1 MKHSLEIATKA
12 LALCAGAFLFG
23 GQVWAK
29 DEPVVLAQS
38 EKWVANFDTDFCAL
52 TTAFGSD
59 DSKIFVRLTRFQPD
73 DPFILELFGKALK
86 SNDPRSKIKIAFGP
100 NGNVVEI
107 QTTNGT
113 NGKLPMMVLGYQ
125 DLLNRKSIPNQF
137 RPPISPDQEAAVS
150 TLDVA
155 VPGRKPLRLMLES
168 MGKSM
173 QVMRACTSGLVQS
186 WGYDADQQAKLS
198 RPAAAIGSPGNWIG
212 TNDYPQNMVHSG
224 GQGFVQFRLDVE
236 ATGAISGCR
245 VLQRTNPDEFADL
258 TCRLILKRARMS
270 PAMDF
275 EGKPVKSY
283 YVNRVQWIMED

>member
-155 VPGRKPLRLMLES
+155 VPGLLHRK
-168 MGKSM
+168 
-173 QVMRACTSGLVQS
+173 
-186 WGYDADQQAKLS
+186 
-198 RPAAAIGSPGNWIG
+198 RPRDLFAVVRVRRRGAEVVHVGHITAGEQRGRRIGN
-212 TNDYPQNMVHSG
+212 
-224 GQGFVQFRLDVE
+224 GQRICE
-236 ATGAISGCR
+236 RS
-245 VLQRTNPDEFADL
+245 
-258 TCRLILKRARMS
+258 
-270 PAMDF
+270 
-275 EGKPVKSY
+275 
-283 YVNRVQWIMED
+283 